1 MEKQT
6 FDVYGMT
13 CAACQAAV
21 ERGVKKVDGVDGVDV
36 SLLSNTMKVEYDPAK
51 TNPETIVKAVEQAG
65 YEAALQASQINS
77 SSEAMSAASEYNRR
91 AKRMKEEMEH
101 KKRVLTSSLIL
112 LVILM
117 CFSMLPMLGIF
128 SFLMDMEWMMVNGV
142 IQLFLST
149 IILFIQKDFFIHGF
163 KALWKRNPNMDSLV
177 AIGSSVSFVYGLY
190 GLLRMAYGYGIMDH
204 MMIHSSMDML
214 YFESAATIVTLVS
227 LGKYLEARSK
237 TKTGDALASLVKL
250 APKTAMVK
258 RQEDF
263 VEVPIDQVKAGDL
276 IRIVPG
282 SSIPVDGIIRS
293 GSGTLDQAALTGE
306 SIPVEKVVGDTVM
319 SASTNVN
326 GSFIFEATKV
336 GNDTTLAKIIALV
349 DEAGNSKAPIARL
362 ADKVSGIFVP
372 MVIGLAILTFIGWMI
387 AGKGF
392 AFATNCAVSVLV
404 ISCPCAL
411 GLATPLAIM
420 VATGKAAQNGILVK
434 SASALETLAYINT
447 VVLDKTGTITKG
459 KPAVIG
465 VTLFTSKADPSQK
478 EANQVNKF
486 LQVVA
491 SAESGSQHPLGQ
503 AIVDKAKELQLP
515 LLEMKDFEAF
525 GGRGLQAK
533 VGQEAIL
540 AGNQAFM
547 KEKNIFVSE
556 LVQEQAQEGAKQG
569 ATPLYIAINGQLKGL
584 IFVADEVR
592 ETSKQAISLLRK
604 KDIEVIMLTGD
615 NAQTAQAIA
624 KGLDLSDVI
633 SDVLPTDKESVVRE
647 LEERGRK
654 VVMVGDGINDAPALM
669 RADVGIAIGA
679 GTDIAI
685 DAADVVLMKDNLLDV
700 VTAIDLSK
708 STIRNIKENLFWAF
722 FYNVLG
728 IPFAMGLVYLAL
740 TLMGHGATAS
750 NALLNPM
757 IGAAAMSLSS
767 VTVCLNALRLR
778 FFKPTQV
785 DQDLAKDQKQAQS
798 STSLQTKVLVDPNS
812 ESLTIPTW
820 TPHLQEEN
828 NISKTEKENQ
838 EKSKKVDEVK
848 DLALFA
854 VNGMSEAN
862 DQNQVTLALFMIPGV
877 KKVEVSL
884 TPNYAY
890 VQSKNFISQEIL
902 TGAIKEE
909 GYTTVNTNT
918 SVELPWPF
926 STNQIIDAHLD
937 WKTLFETLMEK
948 VGASWLLVNLATH
961 QIAVYG
967 ENLNREILLPILHQW
982 SSQQEVILAPTR
994 KVIFEVEGMS
1004 CANCQHH
1011 VQEALQ
1017 DVSGVD
1023 TVEVNLPSNTAYL
1036 EGNATISTAP
1046 CIQAIQQA
1054 GYEVPSL
1061 QVCSKFAL
1069 KEEALT
1075 KIDQAFLEKLLEA
1088 LKSNGIRWIMVDE
1101 PTLSFQIC
1109 GPDLD
1114 DVGLKEKMEQA
1125 GLALA

>member
-36 SLLSNTMKVEYDPAK
+36 SLLSNTMKVEYDPTK

-65 YEAALQASQINS
+65 YEAALQASAVSAGLEEI
-77 SSEAMSAASEYNRR
+77 SAASEYNRR
-91 AKRMKEEMEH
+91 AKRMKEEMEY
-101 KKRVLTSSLIL
+101 KKRVLISSLVL
-112 LVILM
+112 LAILM
-117 CFSMLPMLGIF
+117 CFSMLPMLGLF
-128 SFLMDMEWMMVNGV
+128 SFLMDMKWMMVNGV

-177 AIGSSVSFVYGLY
+177 AIGSSVSFAYGLY

-237 TKTGDALASLVKL
+237 TKTGDALASLIKL

-258 RQEDF
+258 QGDDF
-263 VEVPIDQVKAGDL
+263 IEIPIDQVKAGDL

-282 SSIPVDGIIRS
+282 ASIPVDGIVRS

-306 SIPVEKVVGDTVM
+306 SIPVEKSVGDTVM

-326 GSFIFEATKV
+326 GSFVFEATKV

-372 MVIGLAILTFIGWMI
+372 LVIGLAILTFVGWMM

-392 AFATNCAVSVLV
+392 AFAINCAISVLV

-434 SASALETLAYINT
+434 SATALETLAHINT

-465 VTLFTSKADPSQK
+465 VTLFNSEATPLQSDSK
-478 EANQVNKF
+478 QVYDF
-486 LQVVA
+486 LQIVA

-503 AIVDKAKELQLP
+503 AIVDKAKELQLS
-515 LLEMKDFEAF
+515 LLKMNDFEAF
-525 GGRGLQAK
+525 GGRGLQANVNQTK
-533 VGQEAIL
+533 VL
-540 AGNQAFM
+540 AGNLAFM
-547 KEKNIFVSE
+547 EEQSIFIDS
-556 LVQEQAQEGAKQG
+556 LVQEQAQEGAKLG
-569 ATPLYIAINGQLKGL
+569 ATPLFIAFNGHLKGL
-584 IFVADEVR
+584 VFVADEVR
-592 ETSKQAISLLRK
+592 ETSKQAIHLLRQK
-604 KDIEVIMLTGD
+604 GIEVIMLTGD
-615 NAQTAQAIA
+615 NNHTAQAIA
-624 KGLDLSDVI
+624 KGLELSEVI
-633 SDVLPTDKESVVRE
+633 SDVLPTDKESVVRD

-708 STIRNIKENLFWAF
+708 ATIRNIKENLFWAF
-722 FYNVLG
+722 FYNILG
-728 IPFAMGLVYLAL
+728 IPFAMGLIYLAL
-740 TLMGHGATAS
+740 TLLGHGANAS
-750 NALLNPM
+750 SALLNPM

-778 FFKPTQV
+778 FFKAAKV
-785 DQDLAKDQKQAQS
+785 DQDISQDQKQEQKA
-798 STSLQTKVLVDPNS
+798 LQIKVLVDPNLVS
-812 ESLTIPTW
+812 SPKTAQSLDS
-820 TPHLQEEN
+820 
-828 NISKTEKENQ
+828 SKDQNKKKETF
-838 EKSKKVDEVK
+838 KKGEDIQN
-848 DLALFA
+848 LALFA
-854 VNGMSEAN
+854 IQGMTEAG
-862 DQNQVTLALFMIPGV
+862 DQNNVTIGLFMVPSV
-877 KKVEVSL
+877 KKVEVFL
-884 TPNYAY
+884 HPTYAY
-890 VQSKNFISQEIL
+890 VQSKKPLSKDDL
-902 TGAIKEE
+902 AKAITEE
-909 GYTTVNTNT
+909 GYETVATNT
-918 SVELPWPF
+918 GATLLWPF
-926 STNQIIDAHLD
+926 KPNQVITTQAD
-937 WKTLFETLMEK
+937 WKALFESLMEK
-948 VGASWLLVNLATH
+948 GISWLLVDLTNH
-961 QIAVYG
+961 QITVYG
-967 ENLNREILLPILHQW
+967 QTLDPTALSQMVAQW
-982 SSQQEVILAPTR
+982 SKDQPVEEIPPQ
-994 KVIFEVEGMS
+994 KVVFDVEGMS
-1004 CANCQHH
+1004 CAHCQSR
-1011 VQEALQ
+1011 VQKALEQ
-1017 DVSGVD
+1017 VPGVK
-1023 TVEVNLPSNTAYL
+1023 TVEVNLEKGQAYL
-1036 EGNATISTAP
+1036 EGFEKMSKAP
-1046 CIQAIQQA
+1046 CIEAVQQA

-1061 QVCSKFAL
+1061 QVCSKFVLNDQENLARVDKNHLEDLLQAL
-1069 KEEALT
+1069 KG
-1075 KIDQAFLEKLLEA
+1075 
-1088 LKSNGIRWIMVDE
+1088 NGVSWILFDE

-1109 GPDLD
+1109 GSDLN
-1114 DVGLKEKMEQA
+1114 DVGLEEKFEQI
-1125 GLALA
+1125 GLPVA

>member
-36 SLLSNTMKVEYDPAK
+36 SLLSNTMKVEYDPTK

-65 YEAALQASQINS
+65 YEAALQASAVS
-77 SSEAMSAASEYNRR
+77 AGLEEMSAASEYNRR
-91 AKRMKEEMEH
+91 AKRMKEEMEY
-101 KKRVLTSSLIL
+101 KKRVLISSLVL
-112 LVILM
+112 LAILM

-177 AIGSSVSFVYGLY
+177 AIGSSVSFAYGLY

-250 APKTAMVK
+250 APKTAMIK
-258 RQEDF
+258 QGDDF
-263 VEVPIDQVKAGDL
+263 VEIPIDQVKAGDL

-282 SSIPVDGIIRS
+282 ASIPVDGIVRS

-306 SIPVEKVVGDTVM
+306 SIPVEKGVGDTVM
-319 SASTNVN
+319 SASTNLN
-326 GSFIFEATKV
+326 GSFVFEATKV

-372 MVIGLAILTFIGWMI
+372 LVIGLAILTFIGWMV

-392 AFATNCAVSVLV
+392 AFAINCAVSVLV

-434 SASALETLAYINT
+434 SATALETLAHINT

-465 VTLFTSKADPSQK
+465 VTLFNSEAVPSQSDSK
-478 EANQVNKF
+478 QVHDF
-486 LQVVA
+486 LRIVA

-503 AIVDKAKELQLP
+503 AIVDKAKELQLS
-515 LLEMKDFEAF
+515 LLNMSDFEAF
-525 GGRGLQAK
+525 GGRGLQANVDQTK
-533 VGQEAIL
+533 VL
-540 AGNQAFM
+540 AGNLAFM
-547 KEKNIFVSE
+547 EEQGIFIDS
-556 LVQEQAQEGAKQG
+556 LAQEQAQEGAKLG
-569 ATPLYIAINGQLKGL
+569 ATPLFIAFDGHLKGL
-584 IFVADEVR
+584 VFVADEVR
-592 ETSKQAISLLRK
+592 ETSKQAIHLLRQK
-604 KDIEVIMLTGD
+604 GIEVIMLTGD
-615 NAQTAQAIA
+615 NNHTAQAIA
-624 KGLDLSDVI
+624 KGLELSEVI
-633 SDVLPTDKESVVRE
+633 SDVLPTDKESVVRD

-708 STIRNIKENLFWAF
+708 ATIRNIKENLFWAF

-728 IPFAMGLVYLAL
+728 IPFAMGLIYLAL
-740 TLMGHGATAS
+740 TLLGYGANAS
-750 NALLNPM
+750 SALLNPM

-778 FFKPTQV
+778 FFKATKV
-785 DQDLAKDQKQAQS
+785 DQDIAQDQKQEDNA
-798 STSLQTKVLVDPNS
+798 LQIKVLVDSNL
-812 ESLTIPTW
+812 ESSSKAVQSLDSKGQKKKE
-820 TPHLQEEN
+820 TPKKGEDLQN
-828 NISKTEKENQ
+828 
-838 EKSKKVDEVK
+838 
-848 DLALFA
+848 LALFTIE
-854 VNGMSEAN
+854 GMSEPGE
-862 DQNQVTLALFMIPGV
+862 QNNVTIGLFMVPGV
-877 KKVEVSL
+877 KKVEVFL
-884 TPNYAY
+884 TPAYAY
-890 VQSKNFISQEIL
+890 VQSQKPLSKDELATTIL
-902 TGAIKEE
+902 EE
-909 GYTTVNTNT
+909 GYETIATNT
-918 SVELPWPF
+918 GATLVWPF
-926 STNQIIDAHLD
+926 KPNQVVSVQAD
-937 WKTLFETLMEK
+937 WKSLFKSLMEK
-948 VGASWLLVNLATH
+948 DISWLLVDLANH
-961 QIAVYG
+961 QITVYG
-967 ENLNREILLPILHQW
+967 QTLDPTMLSQIVAQW
-982 SSQQEVILAPTR
+982 SKEQVIEEMPPQ
-994 KVIFEVEGMS
+994 KVVFDVEGMS
-1004 CANCQHH
+1004 CAHCQGR
-1011 VQEALQ
+1011 VREALEQ
-1017 DVSGVD
+1017 VPGVK
-1023 TVEVNLPSNTAYL
+1023 TVEVDLEKGQAYL
-1036 EGNATISTAP
+1036 EGFEKMSKAP
-1046 CIQAIQQA
+1046 CIEAVQQA

-1061 QVCSKFAL
+1061 QVCSKFVLKDQDNLTRVDKRHLEDLLQAL
-1069 KEEALT
+1069 KG
-1075 KIDQAFLEKLLEA
+1075 
-1088 LKSNGIRWIMVDE
+1088 NGVSWIMFDE

-1109 GPDLD
+1109 GSDLD
-1114 DVGLKEKMEQA
+1114 DVGLEEKFEQL
-1125 GLALA
+1125 GLPIA